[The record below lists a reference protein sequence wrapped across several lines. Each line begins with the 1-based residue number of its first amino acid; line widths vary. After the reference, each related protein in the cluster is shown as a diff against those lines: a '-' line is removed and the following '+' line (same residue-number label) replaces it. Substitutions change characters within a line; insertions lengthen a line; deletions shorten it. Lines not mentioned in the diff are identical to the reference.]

1 MSDHLPLPL
10 AEHNY
15 WPRLFI
21 HRCSDDHSSTSSQ
34 DIRTTAQLKSTR
46 GSLRNVT
53 PGYKWRYTHIFHGQT
68 FTHLLFFLLLDWQ
81 HSISLIICP
90 IVIHNLIYQLFFFH
104 VLLCHIF
111 MSFHYLLSF
120 STVYLP
126 VLFRLTSL
134 VYLTFCKSY
143 V

>member
-53 PGYKWRYTHIFHGQT
+53 PGYKWRYTHIFYGQT

-90 IVIHNLIYQLFFFH
+90 IVIHNLIYQLFFFMYSY
-104 VLLCHIF
+104 VTFLCHSIIYCHF
-111 MSFHYLLSF
+111 LLYIYPFYSV
-120 STVYLP
+120 SQA
-126 VLFRLTSL
+126 
-134 VYLTFCKSY
+134 
-143 V
+143 